1 LSTLRIFR
9 GMFSWVAACWASLV
23 PSFFGMPK
31 GVLTFRAIT
40 SMPWRRI
47 SSVARMLSKP
57 PENKLTALVLV
68 IVGDRWFWGR

>member
-1 LSTLRIFR
+1 
-9 GMFSWVAACWASLV
+9 
-23 PSFFGMPK
+23 
-31 GVLTFRAIT
+31 
-40 SMPWRRI
+40 MPWRRI